1 MAVREFSGTGDNLAA
16 DNGIT
21 TDWNKNAP
29 CSWLCLVHPL
39 TVSGTRAFG
48 GAGATG
54 VGSLGTC
61 YTQGTNLVWGD
72 DLPGQDIGTG
82 GVFGGITDQT
92 TSWILVAMDAPGTT
106 GQTMRFHATV
116 LGGTWV
122 HANSGITGTVNSSTV
137 THWPFLAFNSTAGSW
152 NARIAV
158 VAAWPTTRLTDANY
172 ESIGLSTASIAA
184 LNPTH
189 LWEFNQAAVSTPVT
203 DLMGN
208 GADENVGAGARNGTT
223 VVTTDDPPG
232 WTFGLAPPPAA
243 PPFIIP
249 FRQF

>member
-1 MAVREFSGTGDNLAA
+1 MAVREFNGIADSMSV
-16 DNGIT
+16 DNGVST
-21 TDWNKNAP
+21 VWNSSTP
-29 CSWLCLVHPL
+29 CSWLGLVHCL
-39 TVSGTRAFG
+39 STAGTRAFG
-48 GAGATG
+48 GANFAG
-54 VGSLGTC
+54 GSLGSL

-72 DLPGQDIGTG
+72 DVPGQDMGSA

-92 TSWILVAMDAPGTT
+92 TSWILVGMDVPGTV
-106 GQTMRFHATV
+106 GQTARFHAAV
-116 LGGTWV
+116 LGGAWT
-122 HANSGITGTVNSSTV
+122 HGNSSNTGTVNAGGLASFS
-137 THWPFLAFNSTAGSW
+137 FLSFGGTAGAW

-158 VAAWPTTRLTDANY
+158 AAAWPTTRLTDANY

-184 LNPTH
+184 LSPTH

-208 GADENVGAGARNGTT
+208 GADENVGSGARNGTT